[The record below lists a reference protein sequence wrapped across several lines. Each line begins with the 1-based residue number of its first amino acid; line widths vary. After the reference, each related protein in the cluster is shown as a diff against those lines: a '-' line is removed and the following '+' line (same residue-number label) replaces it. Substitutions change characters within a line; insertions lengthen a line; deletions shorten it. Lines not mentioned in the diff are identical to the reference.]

1 MTPSTTAAGEA
12 AERGPTAQRVS
23 LGTVVVDLEADMETL
38 MDGQRV
44 VEAEVPDTSGTLD
57 VQDSA
62 QARVEDVTAVEEE
75 WPVETSPFD
84 AVAPPAET
92 FTHEPPPWAVE
103 MREELQ
109 RLRAENSVLRDALR
123 GIVMLLDRQIGVLQ
137 DGREELDR
145 HVGGIPGESVS

>member
-1 MTPSTTAAGEA
+1 
-12 AERGPTAQRVS
+12 
-23 LGTVVVDLEADMETL
+23 

-44 VEAEVPDTSGTLD
+44 VEEEAPDTSGTID
-57 VQDSA
+57 VDDVGE
-62 QARVEDVTAVEEE
+62 ARVEDVLAIEDE

-84 AVAPPAET
+84 AVASPAET

-103 MREELQ
+103 MMEELQ

-123 GIVMLLDRQIGVLQ
+123 GITTLLDRQIGVLQ

-145 HVGGIPGESVS
+145 HLGEIPGESVS